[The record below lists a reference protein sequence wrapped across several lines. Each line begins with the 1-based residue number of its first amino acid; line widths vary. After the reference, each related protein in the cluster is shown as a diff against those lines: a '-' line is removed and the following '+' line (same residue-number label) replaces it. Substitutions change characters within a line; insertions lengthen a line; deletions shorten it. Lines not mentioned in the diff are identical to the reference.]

1 MKPKLLIFSNFDWIF
16 VCVIV
21 LLSGL
26 FLVTPFFNYN
36 NQAVLY
42 MIQKKYDK
50 AEQKWLQALNKKS
63 LIPFYRM
70 NLALNYLLSHQADKA
85 IQENTVTSNLV
96 KQIKKH
102 GKFKEQLDPRLR
114 GDDSLRREGGLRRN
128 NRLSREKPAS
138 AKTGDGNPEKKQK
151 QNLLEIYKKQV
162 LFYSFFNSAIAAT
175 VKGEVKS
182 ALNFYQKALMVQPKS
197 LEVKTNIELLVNTN
211 ASSKDKKSSPQNSDN
226 QEKKEGE
233 EEGESK
239 KEEGESGKSEK
250 SQNQDKKKNKEGNNK
265 QDSGDDTKE
274 EEKKKSGGQK
284 NKSESPS
291 GSSKKS
297 SIDKKQQEAILKAI
311 LEGEKKIRERRNKS
325 GRGSSA
331 IEKDW

>member
-1 MKPKLLIFSNFDWIF
+1 MKPKLLIFSHFDWIF
-16 VCVIV
+16 VCVIA

-36 NQAVLY
+36 NQAILY
-42 MIQKKYDK
+42 MVQKKYDK
-50 AEQKWLQALNKKS
+50 AEQKWLQALNEKS

-85 IQENTVTSNLV
+85 IQENTVTGNLV
-96 KQIKKH
+96 EQIKTQKR
-102 GKFKEQLDPRLR
+102 FKEQPGLRPPPSRGQVPHGDDDGLR
-114 GDDSLRREGGLRRN
+114 GNLKREKTQDSL
-128 NRLSREKPAS
+128 
-138 AKTGDGNPEKKQK
+138 DQ
-151 QNLLEIYKKQV
+151 YKKKV
-162 LFYSFFNSAIAAT
+162 LYYSFFNSAIAAT
-175 VKGEVKS
+175 VKGEIKN
-182 ALNFYQKALMVQPKS
+182 ALDFYQKALAVQPES
-197 LEVKTNIELLVNTN
+197 LEVKTNIELLINTN
-211 ASSKDKKSSPQNSDN
+211 TSSEDKKSSSQNSDN
-226 QEKKEGE
+226 PEKKEGE
-233 EEGESK
+233 EEGESQ

-250 SQNQDKKKNKEGNNK
+250 SQDQDKKENKEGNNK

-284 NKSESPS
+284 NKSEEQS
-291 GSSKKS
+291 GSSKKG